1 MRDGAAIL
9 AFLMPVFVD
18 VMMDHPGEDR
28 GPSLLSGRG
37 IEACSDGLG
46 VLSRF
51 GSGPEDRAQAWN
63 RAGPA
68 RARLK
73 SPAALEQA
81 LWSPRR
87 RRERAPLP
95 TRPPELA
102 VWARVKLH
110 PDCHVQFEKTYYSA
124 AFPLVRQRLWLRATE
139 TTVRLF
145 RDHELVATHP
155 RQFRP
160 GGPST
165 IDEHLPPEAIVYKRR
180 DPQWCLRQSED
191 IGAAC
196 HVLNERLF
204 AHRVLDNLRAAESVI
219 GLARRFGTQR
229 LETPC
234 QRALN
239 RLLGAATLDRLRHG
253 AYRLT
258 LEGESYRS
266 PRPMPEPRKP
276 TVATGGRTR
285 K

>member
-1 MRDGAAIL
+1 M
-9 AFLMPVFVD
+9 
-18 VMMDHPGEDR
+18 
-28 GPSLLSGRG
+28 
-37 IEACSDGLG
+37 
-46 VLSRF
+46 
-51 GSGPEDRAQAWN
+51 
-63 RAGPA
+63 
-68 RARLK
+68 
-73 SPAALEQA
+73 
-81 LWSPRR
+81 
-87 RRERAPLP
+87 
-95 TRPPELA
+95 
-102 VWARVKLH
+102 WARVKLH

-204 AHRVLDNLRAAESVI
+204 AHRVLDNLRAAQSVI

-229 LETPC
+229 LEAPC
-234 QRALN
+234 RRALN
-239 RLLGAATLDRLRHG
+239 RLLGAATLDRLRQG
-253 AYRLT
+253 ASCLT